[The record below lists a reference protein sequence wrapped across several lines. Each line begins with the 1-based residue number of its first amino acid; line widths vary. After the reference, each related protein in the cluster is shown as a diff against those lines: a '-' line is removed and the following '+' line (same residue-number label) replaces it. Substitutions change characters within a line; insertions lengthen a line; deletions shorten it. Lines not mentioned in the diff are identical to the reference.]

1 MTLNHIKPHGAL
13 YGLAA
18 RSEGITNAICDAAEL
33 FQAPLLG
40 MAVTK
45 HETVY
50 KKRGFKFIG
59 EFYVDLDYDR
69 EGRLIITREHAAWDP
84 DAAAKRTARAIEE
97 KESEDDGND
106 IPMIADCVC
115 LHSDPPSAVAVAKA
129 VREAIAP
136 YPN

>member
-13 YGLAA
+13 HGMAA
-18 RSEGITNAICDAAEL
+18 RSEGIANARRRCSEL
-33 FQAPLLG
+33 AG
-40 MAVTK
+40 TK

-69 EGRLIITREHAAWDP
+69 KGRLIITREHAAWDP
-84 DAAAKRTARAIEE
+84 DAAAKRTVRAMAE
-97 KESEDDGND
+97 KKVRTIDGND

-115 LHSDPPSAVAVAKA
+115 LHSDTPARWRSP
-129 VREAIAP
+129 RR
-136 YPN
+136 

>member
-13 YGLAA
+13 HGMAA
-18 RSEGITNAICDAAEL
+18 RSEGIANARRRCSEL
-33 FQAPLLG
+33 AG
-40 MAVTK
+40 TK

-69 EGRLIITREHAAWDP
+69 KGRLIITREHAAWDP
-84 DAAAKRTARAIEE
+84 DAAAKRTVRAMAE
-97 KESEDDGND
+97 KKVRTIDGND

-115 LHSDPPSAVAVAKA
+115 LHFGHAGAVAVAKA